1 MRRLT
6 CFLTMIVAV
15 AGVAARAAVVVLP
28 GVIAPAGP
36 LVAHVVSLEGL
47 RFRAVV
53 RQHTDY
59 SCGAASVATILDYA
73 YGRHFSE
80 HRVIVGMLKVSN
92 QQTVRERGFSMLDM
106 ARYLRR
112 LGYRSAGYRVSA
124 KHLPDLRIP
133 VIVLL
138 NISGYEH
145 FVVLKAVVGDRA
157 YLADPALGN
166 RSLSMR
172 RFVKDWDGIVFVIVG
187 PHYDKATPLRTG
199 LAVMRA
205 HGLMTAIERDEREHL
220 RDFGFISAT
229 YF

>member
-1 MRRLT
+1 MRRLAYI
-6 CFLTMIVAV
+6 LTVMIAV
-15 AGVAARAAVVVLP
+15 TALNARAAVVVLP
-28 GVIAPAGP
+28 GMAAPAGP
-36 LVAHVVSLEGL
+36 LMTHVVSLEGL
-47 RFRAVV
+47 RFQAVV

-80 HRVIVGMLKVSN
+80 RQVILGMLKVSN
-92 QQTVRERGFSMLDM
+92 PATVKERGFSMLDM
-106 ARYLRR
+106 ARYLRK
-112 LGYRSAGYRVSA
+112 LKFSGAGYRVSA
-124 KHLPDLRIP
+124 TRLTDLRIP

-138 NISGYEH
+138 DINGYEH
-145 FVVLKAVVGDRA
+145 FVVLKAVVDGRA

-172 RFVKDWDGIVFVIVG
+172 RFVKGWDGVVFVIVG

-199 LAVMRA
+199 LTAKRA
-205 HGLMTAIERDEREHL
+205 HGLMVAIERNERQHL
-220 RDFGFISAT
+220 RHFGFITAT